1 MPARKLVV
9 STYLQYVLL
18 AIGALLLVTFVP
30 QISGVLVTFLMAA
43 ILAYALNPLVR
54 RLERWRIPRVV
65 AVLGVFTVLVVAITA
80 ALLIL
85 IIPAVGQVRMI
96 ASRPEVIVNAGTQ
109 LVERARELP
118 YVGEQIPAQLDQ
130 EAQNAIL
137 QFVRD
142 NIPPAGTILKT
153 ALGFIGGVFGVFGT
167 LLNLFLML
175 IVSIYLLLDRERIL
189 RAVLGTIPGTV
200 RDQVLELFAAVEG
213 TLVKYLRAQLFL
225 CVIMGVIGWAIAFFF
240 GGRYADNYALLI
252 GVWVGVTELIP
263 VLGAFLGAIPAVVLA
278 LVDSP
283 TQALIVAGLFLAA
296 QQLEGNVLVPRIM
309 GGSVGV
315 HPLWV
320 MFAMLSA
327 TALYGLVGALFAVP
341 VVAIIS
347 ASVRYLGGTLVFERW
362 RDAPVFAMPE
372 TTDTVNPGGNGEI
385 AEDTGETEAA
395 AGEPA
400 EEARVGAEKTPEKD

>member
-1 MPARKLVV
+1 MSARKLVV

-18 AIGALLLVTFVP
+18 AVGALLLVTFVP

-65 AVLGVFTVLVVAITA
+65 AVLGVFAVLVVAVTA
-80 ALLIL
+80 ALLVL
-85 IIPAVGQVRMI
+85 IIPAVAQVRMI
-96 ASRPEVIVNAGTQ
+96 ANRPEAIINAGTQ
-109 LVERARELP
+109 LVERARKVP
-118 YVGEQIPAQLDQ
+118 YLGEQIPAQLDQ
-130 EAQNAIL
+130 EAQDAML
-137 QFVRD
+137 QFVQD
-142 NIPPAGTILKT
+142 NVPPAGTILKT
-153 ALGFIGGVFGVFGT
+153 ALGFIGGVFGIFGT
-167 LLNLFLML
+167 ILNLFLML

-200 RDQVLELFAAVEG
+200 RDQILELFAAVEG

-225 CVIMGVIGWAIAFFF
+225 CVVMGMIGWAIAFFF

-263 VLGAFLGAIPAVVLA
+263 VLGAFLGAIPAVILA

-283 TQALIVAGLFLAA
+283 VQALIVAGLFLAA
-296 QQLEGNVLVPRIM
+296 QQLEGNILVPRIM

-362 RDAPVFAMPE
+362 RDAPVFSMPE
-372 TTDTVNPGGNGEI
+372 TTDT
-385 AEDTGETEAA
+385 DSQDEAVTSDEPEG
-395 AGEPA
+395 AG
-400 EEARVGAEKTPEKD
+400 VGAEPEKE

>member
-1 MPARKLVV
+1 MSARKLVV

-18 AIGALLLVTFVP
+18 AVGALLLVTFVP

-65 AVLGVFTVLVVAITA
+65 AVLGVFAVLVVAVTA
-80 ALLIL
+80 ALLVL
-85 IIPAVGQVRMI
+85 IIPAVDQVRMI
-96 ASRPEVIVNAGTQ
+96 ANRPEAIINAGTQ
-109 LVERARELP
+109 LVERARKVP
-118 YVGEQIPAQLDQ
+118 YLGEQIPAQLDQ
-130 EAQNAIL
+130 EAQDAML
-137 QFVRD
+137 QFVQD
-142 NIPPAGTILKT
+142 NVPPAGTILKT
-153 ALGFIGGVFGVFGT
+153 ALGFIGGVFGIFGT
-167 LLNLFLML
+167 ILNLFLML

-200 RDQVLELFAAVEG
+200 RDQILELFAAVEG

-225 CVIMGVIGWAIAFFF
+225 CVVMGMIGWAIAFFF

-263 VLGAFLGAIPAVVLA
+263 VLGAFLGAIPAVILA

-283 TQALIVAGLFLAA
+283 VQALIVAGLFLAA
-296 QQLEGNVLVPRIM
+296 QQLEGNILVPRIM

-341 VVAIIS
+341 VVAIVS

-362 RDAPVFAMPE
+362 RDAPVFSMPE
-372 TTDTVNPGGNGEI
+372 TTDT
-385 AEDTGETEAA
+385 DSQDEAVTSDEPEG
-395 AGEPA
+395 AG
-400 EEARVGAEKTPEKD
+400 VGAEPEKE

>member
-1 MPARKLVV
+1 
-9 STYLQYVLL
+9 
-18 AIGALLLVTFVP
+18 
-30 QISGVLVTFLMAA
+30 
-43 ILAYALNPLVR
+43 
-54 RLERWRIPRVV
+54 V
-65 AVLGVFTVLVVAITA
+65 AVLGVFTVLVVAVIAT
-80 ALLIL
+80 LLIL
-85 IIPAVGQVRMI
+85 IIPAVDQVRMI
-96 ASRPEVIVNAGTQ
+96 ANRPEVIVNAGTQ
-109 LVERARELP
+109 LVERTREIP
-118 YVGEQIPAQLDQ
+118 YLGEQIPAQLDQ
-130 EAQNAIL
+130 EARDAIL

-142 NIPPAGTILKT
+142 NIPPAGTILNT

-167 LLNLFLML
+167 ILNLLLML

-189 RAVLGTIPGTV
+189 RAVLAAIPGTV
-200 RDQVLELFAAVEG
+200 REQVLELLAAVEG

-225 CVIMGVIGWAIAFFF
+225 CVVMGVIGWAIAFFF

-263 VLGAFLGAIPAVVLA
+263 VLGAFIGAIPAVVLA

-283 TQALIVAGLFLAA
+283 VQALIVAGLFLVA

-327 TALYGLVGALFAVP
+327 TALYGIVGALFAVP

-362 RDAPVFAMPE
+362 RDAPIFAMPE
-372 TTDTVNPGGNGEI
+372 VTDTANPG
-385 AEDTGETEAA
+385 DAA
-395 AGEPA
+395 AASEPA
-400 EEARVGAEKTPEKD
+400 GAGVGADKTLDKE